1 MDKQEQDLLIIDE
14 KEKTLYEKLRERFR
28 YGHAVEDIPLVHL
41 AVDCGVNYR
50 DAQGVLAEAIV
61 DAWDAEDLE
70 DDDPD
75 HDPYGEDV
83 YFFDED
89 EDDYEDVLVYGED
102 PDDDGIDD
110 LEDEIDRIA
119 DLMAHGRL

>member
-1 MDKQEQDLLIIDE
+1 MDEQ
-14 KEKTLYEKLRERFR
+14 EKTLYEKLRECFR
-28 YGHAVEDIPLVHL
+28 YGYDVEDIPLVHL

-61 DAWDAEDLE
+61 DAWDTEDLE

-89 EDDYEDVLVYGED
+89 DYKDVLVYGDD
-102 PDDDGIDD
+102 PDDYDGIDD
-110 LEDEIDRIA
+110 LEDEIDRQA

>member
-1 MDKQEQDLLIIDE
+1 MDEQEE
-14 KEKTLYEKLRERFR
+14 RLYEKLRERFR

-50 DAQGVLAEAIV
+50 DAQETLEKAIG
-61 DAWDAEDLE
+61 DAWEAGDIDN
-70 DDDPD
+70 DD

-89 EDDYEDVLVYGED
+89 DYEDVLVYGDD
-102 PDDDGIDD
+102 PDDYDGIND
-110 LEDEIDRIA
+110 LEDEIDRQA